1 MKKAILNKIKEKTQ
15 LQNNQKR
22 VVINKGFFIEVD
34 SRLANNRAKNDP
46 KAPKTDGGRND
57 AQERMAG
64 ASDVSGTD
72 SGQ

>member
-1 MKKAILNKIKEKTQ
+1 M
-15 LQNNQKR
+15 
-22 VVINKGFFIEVD
+22 VISKGFFIEVD
-34 SRLANNRAKNDP
+34 SGLANNRAMNDP
-46 KAPKTDGGRND
+46 KAPKADGGRGD